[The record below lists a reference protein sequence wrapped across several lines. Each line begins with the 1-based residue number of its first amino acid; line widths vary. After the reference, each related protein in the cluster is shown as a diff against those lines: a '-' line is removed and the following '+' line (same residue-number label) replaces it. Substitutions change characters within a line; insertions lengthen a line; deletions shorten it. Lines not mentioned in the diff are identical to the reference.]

1 MDKPLSEM
9 TREEILAEIA
19 RMRERRAINR
29 SNALSKART
38 ATEPRAKRSKVETID
53 DDLEALLG

>member
-38 ATEPRAKRSKVETID
+38 TTEPRAKRSKVETID